1 MFDTIHAESL
11 QGCNSPHTDIS
22 YQAAN

>member
-1 MFDTIHAESL
+1 MFDNIHAESL